1 MTTVTLIV
9 VLLTGGYFVGLAL
22 MAIIAPAKARRFLS
36 AFAGSASVHYIEIS
50 LRLVVGGALVLHAPY
65 MLFTDAF
72 SVFGWALVGTTACLL
87 VLPWSW
93 HRRFAQMAVPRA
105 LERLGCIGLVSFAL
119 GCFVL
124 ACAALG
130 WVSAS
135 VT

>member
-1 MTTVTLIV
+1 MSTVTLII
-9 VLLTGGYFVGLAL
+9 VLLAGGYFVGLAL
-22 MAIIAPAKARRFLS
+22 MAIVSPANARRFLS
-36 AFAGSASVHYIEIS
+36 GFAGSAAAHYIEMS
-50 LRLVVGGALVLHAPY
+50 FRLVVGGAFVLHAPH

-87 VLPWSW
+87 VLPWRW

-105 LERLGCIGLVSFAL
+105 LDRLGWLALVSFAL

-124 ACAALG
+124 AGATLG
-130 WVSAS
+130 QVRDG